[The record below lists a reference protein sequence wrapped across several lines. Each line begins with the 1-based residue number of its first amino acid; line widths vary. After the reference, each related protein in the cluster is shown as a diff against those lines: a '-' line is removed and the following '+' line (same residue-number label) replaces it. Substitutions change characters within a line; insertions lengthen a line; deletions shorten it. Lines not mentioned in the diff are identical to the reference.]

1 MRGCQRAAG
10 VENCNCQ
17 RRIFE
22 VVESPFRQPTRG
34 PPRPPHPS
42 RAAGPPFGCAPFAQ
56 LLSCPYNQRN
66 PPAAGVLDKLLYE
79 QIRGAYEDLP
89 PAHTVTMTD
98 TQTTPEEHDTAQGGR
113 LAPYEYQWRAFADW
127 CGYEPGR
134 LPMPVPPS
142 LVARYLADRAAAGA
156 SHSTLRV
163 IAAAIA
169 RRHTDAGQ
177 PNPCGGPVV
186 ESVLAHSER
195 SAPPVAPRSRPLDL
209 EAYRSIR
216 KTAQLPRPGRG
227 RWQEGRWS
235 AQDRG
240 RMDLAMIG
248 LMRDGMLRVR
258 EASDLTW
265 GALESLPDGT
275 GRLRTGGG
283 EDVTVRVLSVDTMR
297 LLNVIRH
304 DAGDSERI
312 IGLMPNQITLRIGAV
327 AEHAGLGPGYS
338 GESPRLGMLK
348 DLDDLGAVLL
358 GERLGRDGL

>member
-1 MRGCQRAAG
+1 MLQVLHLG
-10 VENCNCQ
+10 V
-17 RRIFE
+17 
-22 VVESPFRQPTRG
+22 PL
-34 PPRPPHPS
+34 S
-42 RAAGPPFGCAPFAQ
+42 RCCSRVPII
-56 LLSCPYNQRN
+56 SVS

-79 QIRGAYEDLP
+79 QIGGAYEDLP
-89 PAHTVTMTD
+89 PAHTITMTD
-98 TQTTPEEHDTAQGGR
+98 MQSTSGARQPTRGGR
-113 LAPYEYQWRAFADW
+113 KAPYEYQWRAFADW
-127 CGYEPGR
+127 CGYEAGR

-142 LVARYLADRAAAGA
+142 LVARYLADRAAEGA
-156 SHSTLRV
+156 RPSTLRV

-186 ESVLAHSER
+186 ESVLAYSER
-195 SAPPVAPRSRPLDL
+195 HAPPSAPRSLPLDL
-209 EAYRSIR
+209 EAYRTIR
-216 KTAQLPRPGRG
+216 KAAQLPRPGRG

-283 EDVTVRVLSVDTMR
+283 EDVTVRVLSADTMR

-348 DLDDLGAVLL
+348 DLDELGAVLL